1 MRIEGFLDSFES
13 DARSVITLVAS
24 SDLDLQV
31 PPCPGW
37 QLRDLAVHLGTVHRW
52 AKACI
57 ETNGPLPLV
66 ESPIEDSMLI
76 PWLDEGLTELSGL
89 LRAASPHDEV
99 WTFGPTPH
107 LMSFWYRR
115 QAQEAS
121 VHLWDAQSALGI
133 SEPIEETLA
142 ADGVAEVFDVF
153 IPRQLGR
160 GRMQLPSE
168 GIRIVLADGRTF
180 DFGEKIIGE
189 VRGSAS
195 DILLALWHRVPATA
209 LTSDADERVVEAA
222 FARAI
227 TS

>member
-1 MRIEGFLDSFES
+1 MRIEEFLDSFES
-13 DARSVITLVAS
+13 DAQSVITLVAS

-57 ETNGPLPLV
+57 EANGPLPLV

-76 PWLDEGLTELSGL
+76 PWLNEGLTELSEL
-89 LRAASPHDEV
+89 LRATPPHRET
-99 WTFGPTPH
+99 WTFGPQPQV
-107 LMSFWYRR
+107 MSFWCRR
-115 QAQEAS
+115 QAQEAA

-133 SEPIEETLA
+133 AEPIEETLA
-142 ADGVAEVFDVF
+142 ADGVAEVFEVF

-160 GRMQLPSE
+160 GRMQLPNE
-168 GIRIVLADGRTF
+168 GIRIVLTDGRTF
-180 DFGEKIIGE
+180 DIGEKISGE
-189 VRGSAS
+189 VSGSAS
-195 DILLALWHRVPATA
+195 DILLALWHRVPATS
-209 LTSDADERVVEAA
+209 LVTDADERVVEAA
-222 FARAI
+222 FARAF